1 MNQTLELAEW
11 LVSLQSEGGQLEQKM
26 KSHIPW
32 LAEFEDRERNLCI
45 AELVETAQQALDTG
59 NVRNLYLALDS
70 WEATAENLALGYE
83 AEPVDWLD
91 VLEPVQEQ

>member
-32 LAEFEDRERNLCI
+32 LVEFEDRERNLCI